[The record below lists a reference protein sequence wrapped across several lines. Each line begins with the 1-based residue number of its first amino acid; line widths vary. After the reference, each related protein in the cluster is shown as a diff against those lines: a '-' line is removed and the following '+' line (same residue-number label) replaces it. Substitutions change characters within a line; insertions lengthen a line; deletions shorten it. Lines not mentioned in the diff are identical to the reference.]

1 MGLFDKCQRFTAAK
15 RIQAAGF
22 YPFFIPAQS
31 VSDTEVVVDGKRKVM
46 IGSNNY
52 LGLTHHPKIIEAA
65 ERSLRKYGSS
75 STGSRYLNG
84 TLDLHEELET
94 KLADFVNKNAALIF
108 STGFL
113 TNLGIITSLV
123 GNGDVVLID
132 RFSHASIVDG
142 CRLSYGETVLF
153 KHNDMAD
160 LEQSITSA
168 GRDKG
173 KLIIVDG
180 IYSMAGDI
188 ANIRGILPIAERH
201 GCHLMIDDA
210 HSIGVLGKNGRGTA
224 EHFGVEG
231 RVDLVMGT
239 FSKSFASIGGFVAGD
254 EAVIHYIKHHA
265 RSLIFSASAPP
276 SAIAAAL
283 ASLEVIQDEPER
295 RDNLWRITR
304 RVKSEF
310 ERLGFNTG
318 ASETPVIPIIIG
330 NLMKTF
336 NCWRRLF
343 DEGVFTNVAISPAV
357 PVGNELLRTS
367 YVATH
372 TDEQLDFVLEKFEMV
387 GKELGII

>member
-113 TNLGIITSLV
+113 TNLGIISSLV

-304 RVKSEF
+304 RMKSEF

>member
-75 STGSRYLNG
+75 CTGSRYLNG

-304 RVKSEF
+304 RMKSEF

>member
-304 RVKSEF
+304 RMKSEF